1 MKKIFTLLIA
11 VIGFVANAQIYSENI
26 GTIAPSSSPYPTVA
40 DYTGYQ
46 NGISSG
52 ITYSGDADVRIST
65 ASTGYSGASGSANV
79 FFTNSVA
86 GKYFMISGINTS
98 SIAAS
103 NLEMSFGHYKSV
115 TGSNNE
121 LKVEVS
127 DLTQAIPVWT
137 QLSYTR
143 ATGTG
148 TSNWTLITPTG
159 TIPSTSNLGIR
170 FTNTVTSSQFR
181 VDDIK
186 IYDKTAPV
194 ITTSSTL
201 NMNNVIVNESSSTK
215 TLSVTGTNLPS
226 NPTYTI
232 TGTDASMFNAT
243 GTLTTTGGN
252 LNVVF
257 SPTSTGAKSATL
269 TITSGSATANVTLTG
284 NALDPVNPYGL
295 AVGTPVTGI
304 SENFQSY
311 AADVT
316 AITGWTNF
324 AQDISKLWSVKLISA
339 LSTNAAQMTAFGG
352 TGNYISLL
360 ISPAINIDQISK
372 NTVKFDWAGIYT
384 NGATLNVYLF
394 KLVDGQP
401 MQKNLLKT
409 ITTGDAGNAVA
420 FNTETL
426 DLTSY
431 SGVGFLAFEYLGNS
445 VDLKTTT
452 YYIDNVTI
460 TSNLAVNDLNKSKIN
475 LVKNTV
481 VKDVLNFGAKANVQ
495 FVNMNGQVVKSAS
508 VENGTA
514 LDISSLAKG
523 VYIIKGNVNGETV
536 SQKIVK
542 Q

>member
-1 MKKIFTLLIA
+1 MA
-11 VIGFVANAQIYSENI
+11 VIGFVANAQIYSENM
-26 GTIAPSSSPYPTVA
+26 GTPSATTGVA
-40 DYTGYQ
+40 TYTGWQ
-46 NGISSG
+46 NGASSG
-52 ITYSGDADVRIST
+52 ITYSGDADVRTSS
-65 ASTGYSGASGSANV
+65 ASTGYTGASGSGNV
-79 FFTNSVA
+79 YLAAAKTFT
-86 GKYFMISGINTS
+86 ISGINTS
-98 SIAAS
+98 SILSS
-103 NLEMSFGHYKSV
+103 NLEMSLGHYKSSTTV
-115 TGSNNE
+115 NNE
-121 LKVEVS
+121 LTIEVAN
-127 DLTQAIPVWT
+127 LTETTPVWT

-148 TSNWTLITPTG
+148 TAIWALVVPTG
-159 TIPSTSNLGIR
+159 TIPSTTNLGIR
-170 FTNTVTSSQFR
+170 FTNTSSAQIR

-295 AVGTPVTGI
+295 VVGTPVTSI

-311 AADVT
+311 AADVI

-409 ITTGDAGNAVA
+409 ITTGDASGAVV

-431 SGVGFLAFEYLGNS
+431 SGIGFLAFEYLGNS